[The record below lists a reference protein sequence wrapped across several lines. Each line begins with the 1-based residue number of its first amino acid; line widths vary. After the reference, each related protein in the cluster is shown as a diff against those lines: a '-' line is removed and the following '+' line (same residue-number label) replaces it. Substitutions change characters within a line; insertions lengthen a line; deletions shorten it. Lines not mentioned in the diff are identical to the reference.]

1 MAFTGN
7 AEAAAQGGSLR
18 KFLLGALAVA
28 LAAAVFGLAGCGGSG
43 SSASSAASDAGSD
56 AAAAA
61 DDSADKQEITVAFVT
76 NGYPTSFYDDA
87 NEPSGYEV
95 DVVKAVAD
103 KLSDKYDYKFE
114 GVDQTAV
121 FAGLASGKYDQG
133 LTNSFWTPERADKY
147 LQPDEAIGAT
157 ILGILV
163 RNEDNDV
170 RSLRDAAEKGLKLSP
185 ITAGDGNYYVV
196 EDYNAQNPDAPLDLQ
211 ATDDTNAF
219 TEAFDW
225 VAQGR
230 YDLHVI
236 PLQYYNGLVVQEDGA
251 YHKYLDDLSFV
262 IIGGTKTWSFEK
274 PGNEEYAADWS
285 AAIQELEADGT
296 LEELSRKWY
305 DGINNFAF
313 LGDAGK
319 TYSFLDEG
327 QLVDPSDESELA
339 DR

>member
-1 MAFTGN
+1 MAISGN
-7 AEAAAQGGSLR
+7 ANAGAPRSSALR
-18 KFLLGALAVA
+18 KLLIGAVAVA
-28 LAAAVFGLAGCGGSG
+28 LAAAILGLAGCGGSSDSG
-43 SSASSAASDAGSD
+43 SASASAAAGD
-56 AAAAA
+56 AAA
-61 DDSADKQEITVAFVT
+61 DKQQVTVAFVT

-103 KLSDKYDYKFE
+103 KLSDKYEYKFE

-133 LTNSFWTPERADKY
+133 LTNSFWTPERAEKY
-147 LQPDEAIGAT
+147 LQPEEAIGAT

-163 RNEDNDV
+163 RNEDADV
-170 RSLRDAAEKGLKLSP
+170 RSLRDAAEKGLKLAP

-196 EDYNAQNPDAPLDLQ
+196 EDYNDKNPDAPLDLQ

-251 YHKYLDDLSFV
+251 YHKYVDDLKFV

-274 PGNEEYAADWS
+274 PGNEAYAADWS
-285 AAIQELEADGT
+285 AAIKELEADGT

-313 LGDAGK
+313 LGDAGE
-319 TYSFLDEG
+319 TYSFLDEAIP
-327 QLVDPSDESELA
+327 VDPDDESELA
-339 DR
+339 NR